1 MDNLI
6 KIIQLLK
13 DTDAVVLVS
22 VVCLFALYVVL
33 SCVNRLTQPKKP
45 GK

>member
-13 DTDAVVLVS
+13 DTDAIFLVAL
-22 VVCLFALYVVL
+22 VCLFALYVVL
-33 SCVNRLTQPKKP
+33 SCVNRLTPPKKP